1 MEEFIMILLELVKL
15 LDRLLDLDEQQL
27 DVCTRAQYKY
37 ITDFRNFIAM
47 FANRLQR
54 RDDKKQPQPKAT
66 LVEYLFTEEVDTD
79 DDIDEGTETYI
90 KRAKKMDWE
99 LG

>member
-1 MEEFIMILLELVKL
+1 MKEFIMILLELVKL

-27 DVCTRAQYKY
+27 DICTYAQHKY

-54 RDDKKQPQPKAT
+54 KDDGEQPLQQEKVT
-66 LVEYLFTEEVDTD
+66 LAECLLTEEVDTD
-79 DDIDEGTETYI
+79 DEGADLYI
-90 KRAKKMDWE
+90 RRRNKLDRE
-99 LG
+99 LC